1 MPSTDTDPTDGLSNA
16 ATRCSSVDLPAPFGP
31 RRPVMPG
38 PMATE
43 TSFTATTLPYQRET
57 WSTRI
62 VAPAGGVASGTA
74 RCSDVGAATGRG
86 PSTPPGSGV
95 AGVVGVGAAP
105 LASASTLAPGV
116 PSDVAGAE

>member
-1 MPSTDTDPTDGLSNA
+1 MPSIDTDPTDGLSNP

-62 VAPAGGVASGTA
+62 VAPAGGVASGGA
-74 RCSDVGAATGRG
+74 GCSDVGATTGCG
-86 PSTPPGSGV
+86 PST
-95 AGVVGVGAAP
+95 AA
-105 LASASTLAPGV
+105 ASAV
-116 PSDVAGAE
+116 RGAVG